1 MQTVLTESSGT
12 NGRENNTNHHP
23 IRTLLLF
30 IPLLVGCALI
40 IAGCIPACGSSRG
53 AQHYVVQPGD
63 TLARIAG
70 ANDTT
75 VGDLVEL
82 NEDAYPSLAAN
93 PDAIEVGWELKL
105 PSGGRNRKVVLPAGD
120 RTNRTPSPGP
130 SKGSTPLDQ
139 GAFEAEIVRLVNEE
153 RARAGLAPLA
163 ADPGLMEFARW
174 RSEDMVARNYF
185 GHSDPETG
193 ETISHRVRAA
203 ENVTKLLA
211 TTALNDRNAR
221 RAVANWMKSDG
232 HRASI
237 LRAEAHRTGVGIAVG
252 QNFIIV
258 TQVFT
263 R

>member
-1 MQTVLTESSGT
+1 MQTVVRQSSGT
-12 NGRENNTNHHP
+12 NGRENNTKHHP

-30 IPLLVGCALI
+30 IPLLAGCALI
-40 IAGCIPACGSSRG
+40 IAGCIPACGSSRR
-53 AQHYVVQPGD
+53 ARLYVVQPGD
-63 TLARIAG
+63 TLAKIAG
-70 ANDTT
+70 ANATT

-82 NEDAYPSLAAN
+82 NEDEYPSLAHN

-105 PSGGRNRKVVLPAGD
+105 PSGGRNRKVVLPAGV
-120 RTNRTPSPGP
+120 RVSETPSPG
-130 SKGSTPLDQ
+130 SSTGSAPLDRD
-139 GAFEAEIVRLVNEE
+139 AFEAETIRLVDEE
-153 RARAGLAPLA
+153 RARAGLAPLEM
-163 ADPGLMEFARW
+163 DPGLMEFARW
-174 RSEDMVARNYF
+174 RSEDMVARHYF

-193 ETISHRVRAA
+193 EIISHRVRAA

-232 HRASI
+232 HRANI